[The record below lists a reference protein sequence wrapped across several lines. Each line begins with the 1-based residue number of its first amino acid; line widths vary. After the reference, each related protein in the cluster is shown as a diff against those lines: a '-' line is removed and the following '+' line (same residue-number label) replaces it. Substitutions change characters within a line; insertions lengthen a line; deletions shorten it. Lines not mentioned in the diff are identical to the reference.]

1 MSIFNLCFS
10 INIFQVD
17 HLFSGADDDM
27 NEILTFDE
35 VLNNHDLFVGSEA
48 TDYGDH
54 LHNLHRFED
63 EL

>member
-1 MSIFNLCFS
+1 
-10 INIFQVD
+10 
-17 HLFSGADDDM
+17 M